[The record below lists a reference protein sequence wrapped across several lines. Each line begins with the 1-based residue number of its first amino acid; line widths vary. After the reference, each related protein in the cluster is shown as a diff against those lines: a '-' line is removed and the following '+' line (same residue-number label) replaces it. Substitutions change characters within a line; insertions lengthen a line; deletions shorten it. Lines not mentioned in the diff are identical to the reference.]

1 MQNGE
6 GETNA
11 PVSAATLKDE
21 RLEQVNGGE
30 ARIPLFDISEKTDRA
45 SGAPDLRELSDQ
57 TNGEK
62 ARIPLFDIREKTD
75 RVFSAPDPR
84 EQLDQL

>member
-30 ARIPLFDISEKTDRA
+30 ARIPLF
-45 SGAPDLRELSDQ
+45 G
-57 TNGEK
+57 
-62 ARIPLFDIREKTD
+62 IREKTD